1 MLPNFLQLRYKARTF
16 KELAHRVSVNISN
29 NLNETNEFYD
39 LIYNKR
45 FIPAGN
51 TLLVGIDPIRPNCA
65 ILPSINEN
73 NFKEL
78 SDRAK
83 VLWNDRIGIGFDL
96 SESSNPIKI
105 LEDLS
110 MLNANIKLGH
120 RPQRGNM
127 AVLNSSHPM
136 IKEFIEIKSNNKNLY
151 NFNISVGINESKDI
165 NLYPNDDLLDLMS
178 QNAWKNGDPGLVFLD
193 RIQLKESEHLG
204 KIKTLVPC
212 GEQGMYDNEVCTL
225 GSMNLNS
232 SDFWINNNLNEKMFI
247 DSIRLAVRFLDNVV
261 DKMQIN
267 DELLVEQLYNTRR
280 IGLGVMG
287 YADILNRLN
296 IKYGSKQSLQ
306 LIDYIG
312 NLYQQTAHET
322 STELAVEKG
331 IYPVFKNEGIKRR
344 HITITCIAPTG
355 GISLLTSNKGF
366 GIEPFFHEANNLTL
380 EDHIITQ
387 STWQKYVDNCIS
399 KTINLPYKSTPSDI
413 KNVWIQ
419 ARNHNLKSVTVY
431 RDKCMTSQPIKT
443 DCISGKCDI

>member
-267 DELLVEQLYNTRR
+267 DQLLVQQLYNTRR

-306 LIDYIG
+306 L
-312 NLYQQTAHET
+312 L
-322 STELAVEKG
+322 V
-331 IYPVFKNEGIKRR
+331 
-344 HITITCIAPTG
+344 
-355 GISLLTSNKGF
+355 
-366 GIEPFFHEANNLTL
+366 
-380 EDHIITQ
+380 
-387 STWQKYVDNCIS
+387 
-399 KTINLPYKSTPSDI
+399 
-413 KNVWIQ
+413 
-419 ARNHNLKSVTVY
+419 
-431 RDKCMTSQPIKT
+431 
-443 DCISGKCDI
+443 